1 MRMRELSRT
10 HSPGAHPQ
18 GRMCICVRGKR
29 FEMPVF
35 AFLLLFLLEQV
46 FRYIFYR
53 LYLLQCILG
62 PPLS

>member
-1 MRMRELSRT
+1 
-10 HSPGAHPQ
+10 
-18 GRMCICVRGKR
+18 MCICVRGKR

-35 AFLLLFLLEQV
+35 AFLLLFLFEQV